1 MIMKNLFKRLLWI
14 FIVSLCVY
22 ACTENELSGDMYE
35 FCMGKV
41 NFDSV
46 VKIETIKDSVQLNLL
61 ADLPG
66 GFEGPYTVSKTI
78 SVPTITS
85 PIQAPGAIMISATIS
100 YTYVVQQGG
109 MKFLL
114 SVDGITTQMQHTTNC
129 YLLWTDL
136 GSLYGPINIQVLDE
150 RFVDYSIRGRI
161 SGTEG
166 FFHSTN
172 PANEIIEYRGS
183 FNINLY

>member
-1 MIMKNLFKRLLWI
+1 MKNLLKRLLWI

-109 MKFLL
+109 MKFLM
-114 SVDGITTQMQHTTNC
+114 SVDGITTKMQHTTNC

-166 FFHSTN
+166 FFHKTN

-183 FNINLY
+183 FNINLH